1 MSPSEDAALLLEI
14 VARHLRGLSLNLDE
28 AYPEEEWGFA
38 AQQAV
43 EKLLKALVVMRNER
57 PPLTHELRPLAELA
71 ATTLPQELLA
81 LQVYA
86 VEARYRPGP
95 FPLPRPRGELLAAI
109 ETLQQSVK
117 ESLSLVRS
125 EEDLWGW

>member
-1 MSPSEDAALLLEI
+1 MTRRCCSRSWRAI
-14 VARHLRGLSLNLDE
+14 CVA
-28 AYPEEEWGFA
+28 FA

-43 EKLLKALVVMRNER
+43 EKLLKALVVMKNER

-95 FPLPRPRGELLAAI
+95 FPLPQARGELLAAI
-109 ETLQQSVK
+109 EALLQGV
-117 ESLSLVRS
+117 EEALSMVR
-125 EEDLWGW
+125 EEEELRGW

>member
-14 VARHLRGLSLNLDE
+14 VARHLRGLRLNLDE

-43 EKLLKALVVMRNER
+43 EKLLKALVVMKNER
-57 PPLTHELRPLAELA
+57 PPLTHELRPLAEMA

-81 LQVYA
+81 LQVFA

-95 FPLPRPRGELLAAI
+95 FPLPQARGELLAAI
-109 ETLQQSVK
+109 EALLQGV
-117 ESLSLVRS
+117 EEALSLVR
-125 EEDLWGW
+125 EEEELQGW

>member
-1 MSPSEDAALLLEI
+1 MSPSDDAALLLEI
-14 VARHLRGLSLNLDE
+14 VARHLRGLRLNLDE

-43 EKLLKALVVMRNER
+43 EKLLKALVVMKNER
-57 PPLTHELRPLAELA
+57 PPLTHELRPLAEMA
-71 ATTLPQELLA
+71 AIALPPELLA

-95 FPLPRPRGELLAAI
+95 FPLPQARGELLAAI
-109 ETLQQSVK
+109 EALLQGV
-117 ESLSLVRS
+117 EEAMRLVRD
-125 EEDLWGW
+125 EEELR